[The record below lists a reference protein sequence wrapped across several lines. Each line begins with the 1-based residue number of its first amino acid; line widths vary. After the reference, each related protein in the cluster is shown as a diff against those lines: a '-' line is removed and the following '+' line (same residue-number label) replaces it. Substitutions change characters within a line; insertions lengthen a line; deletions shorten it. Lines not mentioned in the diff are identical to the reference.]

1 MQVLLL
7 LLLLVLPV
15 VIMIVR
21 CAATPIKARLATLK
35 SVLTSKPQ
43 LMFVTDCAT
52 AHHLLVRGSRAG
64 GGGTFSNRMPSMS
77 PSAFLSGRVYH
88 NITSAPYGQLW
99 RALRHNLTSGVLHP
113 THQHRYAAAQRQALR
128 GLIADLREQQLT
140 NGVALTVESIRGAVF
155 RVIST
160 ICFGDVVDAAVVR
173 AMDDVQMELVMSL
186 STVRIFMSMSV
197 PFQVASRLI
206 YRKRWNK
213 LAAIR
218 QKQEELYLPL
228 IDGCRSHRRHSDE
241 ALTYVHTLLDLHVP
255 VELEAGEAGAAG
267 GSKGG
272 SGGSRTVNSWD
283 SARSSLVQQLKPLSR
298 HCSGSWRT

>member
-7 LLLLVLPV
+7 LPIVLPV
-15 VIMIVR
+15 VSMIVR
-21 CAATPIKARLATLK
+21 RAATPIKARLATLK

-43 LMFVTDCAT
+43 FMFVTDCAT
-52 AHHLLVRGSRAG
+52 VHHLLVRGSKAAAG
-64 GGGTFSNRMPSMS
+64 GGSFSNRLSSMS
-77 PSAFLSGRVYH
+77 PSAFLSGQLYH

-113 THQHRYAAAQRQALR
+113 THQHRYSAARRQALR

-140 NGVALTVESIRGAVF
+140 NGVALASESIRGAVF

-160 ICFGDVVDAAVVR
+160 ICFGDGVDAAVVR
-173 AMDDVQMELVMSL
+173 AMDDVQMELVMAL
-186 STVRIFMSMSV
+186 STMRMFMSMSV
-197 PFQVASRLI
+197 PFQVASRLT
-206 YRKRWNK
+206 YHKRWNK

-228 IDGCRSHRRHSDE
+228 IDGCRSHRWHSDE
-241 ALTYVHTLLDLHVP
+241 ALTYVHTLLDLQVP
-255 VELEAGEAGAAG
+255 VELEADDEAGAAER
-267 GSKGG
+267 GSKGS

-283 SARSSLVQQLKPLSR
+283 SARSSLVPAQNLYLR
-298 HCSGSWRT
+298 RCNGSW